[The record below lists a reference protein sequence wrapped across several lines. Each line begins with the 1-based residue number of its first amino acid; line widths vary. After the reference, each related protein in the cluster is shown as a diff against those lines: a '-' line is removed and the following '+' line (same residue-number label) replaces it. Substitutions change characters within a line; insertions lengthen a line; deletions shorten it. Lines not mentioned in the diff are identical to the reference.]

1 MEGGATVMKEIVRR
15 PHHYLSL
22 MVMMLV
28 LVSAVMIASMCFAQN
43 KEGTTIA
50 FYKIT
55 GRLQALNLND
65 HWAQIDD
72 LKWDLTDNFNREGLP
87 GEWKKDGTI
96 EFQENQ
102 QVWVEYYVSLKVAEG
117 EKSFVPVNEIKK
129 GKVRLITKPD
139 DIQKLNERGGK
150 IYKIEVMPA

>member
-1 MEGGATVMKEIVRR
+1 MKKIVRK
-15 PHHYLSL
+15 PHHYLLSF
-22 MVMMLV
+22 MVV
-28 LVSAVMIASMCFAQN
+28 LVVVSATMIVNMSFAQN
-43 KEGTTIA
+43 REGTTIA

-72 LKWDLTDNFNREGLP
+72 LQWDLADTFNKEALP
-87 GEWKKDGTI
+87 SEWKKDGTV

-102 QVWVEYYVSLKVAEG
+102 QVWVEYYVSIKITEG
-117 EKSFVPVNEIKK
+117 EESLAGVKKMKK
-129 GKVRLITKPD
+129 GKVKLITKPD

-150 IYKIEVMPA
+150 IYKIKRLPA